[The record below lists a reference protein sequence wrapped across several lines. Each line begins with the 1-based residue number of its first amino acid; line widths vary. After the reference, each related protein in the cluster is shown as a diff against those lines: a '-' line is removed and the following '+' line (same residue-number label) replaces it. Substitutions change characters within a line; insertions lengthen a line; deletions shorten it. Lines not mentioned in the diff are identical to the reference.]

1 MSPMEAQI
9 THAPSREEIQ
19 VYRNNFL
26 SGVIVLLRK
35 LFML

>member
-1 MSPMEAQI
+1 MEAQI
-9 THAPSREEIQ
+9 SHAPSQEEIQ

-26 SGVIVLLRK
+26 SGIIVLLRK